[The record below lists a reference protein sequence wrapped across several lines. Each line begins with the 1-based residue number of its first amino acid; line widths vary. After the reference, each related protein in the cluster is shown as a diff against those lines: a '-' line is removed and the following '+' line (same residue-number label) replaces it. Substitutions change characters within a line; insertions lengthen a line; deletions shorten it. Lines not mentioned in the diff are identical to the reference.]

1 MTAFSLTILAL
12 AKSMDFNVIA
22 EGLETQAKR
31 DFLEHQG
38 CQDFQGH
45 LFGTA
50 MPIEQFEAQFF
61 V

>member
-22 EGLETQAKR
+22 EGSETQAKR

-38 CQDFQGH
+38 CQDFKAIYLVQPC
-45 LFGTA
+45 L
-50 MPIEQFEAQFF
+50 
-61 V
+61 